1 MTARFVPE
9 GEVLFEYESLGYEF
23 FIILS
28 GKVSI
33 HINLKG
39 VDYTDK
45 KKEMVASPDIPL
57 KTKTADRWK
66 SNFKGKND
74 SKKASP
80 KVQPTNSALYTAR
93 RPATM

>member
-1 MTARFVPE
+1 MLTARFVPE

-39 VDYTDK
+39 VDYSDK
-45 KKEMVASPDIPL
+45 KKEMIASPDIPFKP
-57 KTKTADRWK
+57 KTTGRWK
-66 SNFKGKND
+66 SNFKGKNG
-74 SKKASP
+74 S
-80 KVQPTNSALYTAR
+80 N
-93 RPATM
+93 